1 MQKIKLNHM
10 IILMIGLAT
19 LLVINTMG
27 ILAYRDTI
35 LSAETYKN
43 TMLNFIVKYDTL
55 LDNLSSDANLFI
67 TTNDESHRT
76 SFIVQKYEFTNSDR
90 IILSHQTFTENQA
103 TSEIREIMSENG
115 FTLSAQAGYLGFSHQ
130 EKQLYQEFLNA
141 YHKVIEQLT
150 SAVEQRD
157 AALLNKTSFYEDLNR
172 QDVLM
177 DALSKKY
184 IQRLNEGEDKVLR
197 GQKILDVFLILL
209 YLSFLASCTLTFL
222 VLVRENRRQSYL
234 RQFYNTVVENVNVGI
249 AVLNQ
254 DEHFEYMN
262 SAYKEILGIT
272 RAHGPEP
279 YLREVLAPNVA
290 DTVKRLVSSA
300 EKGSGMEALYIGNT
314 LKSISYD
321 YFTIYLSSGDKKTVH
336 LIQDNSEA
344 ENLHAQ
350 LKKQLKEIEYYSK
363 AKDTLIANIS
373 HEIKTPINAILGMVH
388 FLKDTRLSKNQK
400 DLVRKIETSSDILL
414 TIISDVLDLSRIKN
428 NSLTL
433 YPSDFSLNA
442 VLKNV
447 EDMFSSQLAGKGLA
461 WRTHYAFD
469 PELCLHLDKTR
480 FVQVLVNLV
489 NNACK
494 FTDQGYVKL
503 SVETLYDEGSSVRLQ
518 VCVEDTGIGI
528 EEQDMSKLFHEFEQ
542 LENHLTKQHQ
552 GTGLG
557 LFICKSI
564 IESMNGRMWA
574 QSVKGR
580 GSKFFF
586 ILNAEKAF
594 HAAPINTSGN
604 ASGAVPIPMD
614 GGGGR
619 ALVVEDTEINVEVA
633 VKLLNDVNVICD
645 TAPDGLAAIQL
656 CKKYGDGYYKV
667 ILMDI
672 HMPVMDGYT
681 AALIIRNDFNFKTP
695 IVALTASDIDNST
708 REEYAGVIDEF
719 ILKPFKVSAFYKT
732 LAPYF
737 TPGTSMMKKNITS
750 PKLANNL
757 VKILDAFHQSEEES
771 LADEVIDPLFGKEEA
786 IKNLGGAESIY
797 YKHINKFK
805 DSYANS
811 AEHVKELLAEDNFD
825 EARRL
830 IHSIKG
836 LGGTLGLWDVQSA
849 AAALEHAILMGK
861 GYDLTVEM
869 EDFTEALEMAIAF
882 CNTQARQNPM
892 DL

>member
-55 LDNLSSDANLFI
+55 LDNLTSDARLFI
-67 TTNDESHRT
+67 STNDENYRT

-90 IILSHQTFTENQA
+90 IILTHQTFTENQA
-103 TSEIREIMSENG
+103 TSDIKEIMSENG
-115 FTLSAQAGYLGFSHQ
+115 FTLSAQAGYLEFSHQ
-130 EKQLYQEFLNA
+130 EKKLYQEFLNA
-141 YHKVIEQLT
+141 YHNVLQQLT
-150 SAVEQRD
+150 LAVEQRD
-157 AALLNKTSFYEDLNR
+157 GSLIAKTSFYEDFNR
-172 QDVLM
+172 QDMLM
-177 DALSKKY
+177 DDLSKNY
-184 IQRLNEGEDKVLR
+184 IQRLNEGEDKVLQ

-254 DEHFEYMN
+254 DERFEYMN
-262 SAYKEILGIT
+262 SMYKEILGIT
-272 RAHGPEP
+272 ATHGPEP
-279 YLREVLAPNVA
+279 YLRDILAQNVA
-290 DTVKRLVSSA
+290 EMIKRVA
-300 EKGSGMEALYIGNT
+300 EDEKGSGMETLYIGNT

-336 LIQDNSEA
+336 LIQDNSES

-350 LKKQLKEIEYYSK
+350 LKKQLKEIEYFSK

-388 FLKDTRLSKNQK
+388 FLKDTRLSQNQK

-414 TIISDVLDLSRIKN
+414 TIISDVLDLSKIKN
-428 NSLTL
+428 KSLTL
-433 YPSDFSLNA
+433 YPSDFSLSG

-447 EDMFSSQLAGKGLA
+447 EDMFSSQLSSKGLA

-469 PELCLHLDKTR
+469 PDLCLHLDKTR

-503 SVETLYDEGSSVRLQ
+503 SVEALYDEGSSVRLQ
-518 VCVEDTGIGI
+518 ICVEDTGIGI

-557 LFICKSI
+557 LFICKNI

-586 ILNAEKAF
+586 ILDAEKAF
-594 HAAPINTSGN
+594 HSAPISTFSGVAN
-604 ASGAVPIPMD
+604 PIPMD

-633 VKLLNDVNVICD
+633 VKLLNDVNVVCD
-645 TAPDGLAAIQL
+645 TAPDGLAALQL

-695 IVALTASDIDNST
+695 IVALTASDIDSNT
-708 REEYAGVIDEF
+708 KEEYAGIINEF

-737 TPGTSMMKKNITS
+737 AVEESPVTKKNVTS
-750 PKLANNL
+750 PKLANNI
-757 VKILDAFHQSEEES
+757 VKVLSAFQQSEEKAEDG
-771 LADEVIDPLFGKEEA
+771 LLQPLLGKEEA
-786 IKNLGGAESIY
+786 IKNLGGSESIY

-805 DSYANS
+805 VSYVNS
-811 AEHVKELLAEDNFD
+811 GEHVKDLLAEENFD

-836 LGGTLGLWDVQSA
+836 LGGTLGLRDVQSA
-849 AAALEHAILMGK
+849 AAALESAILMGK

-869 EDFTEALEMAIAF
+869 EDFEEALEAAIAF
-882 CNTQARQNPM
+882 CHSQSQ
-892 DL
+892 